1 MSLLHLLL
9 SAFGLGFCT
18 KSLVE
23 CFKTQLKKYFV
34 NINDLEEYVC
44 FNLINKQSLFFIGLI
59 IVLLGLYYLIT
70 FSSFVVNRV

>member
-1 MSLLHLLL
+1 MSLLLLLL

-23 CFKTQLKKYFV
+23 CFKTQFKKYFV
-34 NINDLEEYVC
+34 NIDDLEEYVC
-44 FNLINKQSLFFIGLI
+44 FNLINKQSLLFIGLI
-59 IVLLGLYYLIT
+59 VVLLGLYYLIT